1 MDLTVGWVVKA
12 HGTTGE
18 LVVAP
23 RTDAPDERFAPGA
36 VLALAPVNGP
46 RRAVTVHSS
55 RPHQAR
61 LLVRFR
67 EVADR
72 AAADTLRGAG
82 LLLDSADLPP
92 TGDPEEF
99 HDHDLEGL
107 AARTVEGAAVGVVS
121 GVRHGHGPDL
131 LAIDTGDG
139 EALVPFVH
147 QIVPAVDL
155 AAGTL
160 VIDPPDGLLET

>member
-1 MDLTVGWVVKA
+1 MDLTVGWVVKS

-23 RTDAPDERFAPGA
+23 RTDSPGERFAPGA
-36 VLALAPVNGP
+36 VLALAPVNGS
-46 RRAVTVHSS
+46 RRPVTVRSS
-55 RPHQAR
+55 RPHQGR
-61 LLVRFR
+61 LLVRFG

-72 AAADTLRGAG
+72 DAAEALRGAG
-82 LLLDSADLPP
+82 LLLDSAELPP

-107 AARTVEGAAVGVVS
+107 AARTVDGAAVGVVS

-131 LAIDTGDG
+131 LAIDTAGG
-139 EALVPFVH
+139 EVLVPFVH

-155 AAGTL
+155 AAGTV
-160 VIDPPDGLLET
+160 VIDPPDGLLEI